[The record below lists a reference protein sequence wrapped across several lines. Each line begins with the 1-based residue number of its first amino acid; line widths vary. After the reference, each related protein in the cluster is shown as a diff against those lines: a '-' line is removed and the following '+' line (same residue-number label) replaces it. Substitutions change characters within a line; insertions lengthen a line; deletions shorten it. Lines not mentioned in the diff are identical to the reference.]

1 MEYTLEERA
10 KLIIE
15 ACLSNKSKDPVKIF
29 REIAN
34 KDFVRMHGPE
44 HHILDG
50 ASILTAYHNA
60 GGNIDLESSLE
71 KVLAEGVR
79 MPAGACGMWG
89 VCGAVTSVGVA
100 MWLIDRTRNDEVEP
114 SKLWGTRMSA
124 TSNAVQAMGELG
136 GPRCCKRDG
145 FIALTE
151 AIKYINENY
160 EVQLPL
166 TDIKCGFFG
175 RNEQCIK
182 DRCPYNPEAK

>member
-10 KLIIE
+10 QLIIE
-15 ACLSNKSKDPVKIF
+15 ACLSNKSNDPVKIF

-50 ASILTAYHNA
+50 ACILTAYHNA
-60 GGNIDLESSLE
+60 GGNIDLDSSLE
-71 KVLAEGVR
+71 KVLTEGLR

-100 MWLIDRTRNDEVEP
+100 MWLIDRTRNVDAAI
-114 SKLWGTRMSA
+114 LWGTRMSA

-175 RNEQCIK
+175 RNDQCIK
-182 DRCPYNPEAK
+182 SRCPYNPEVR